1 VLKFILRRL
10 GVSVLVLWLASM
22 LLYWLVT
29 ISGDPLKDLR
39 ESNAEN
45 KQQLIQARIDLM
57 RLDDPWWERYW
68 DWLKGVG
75 GCFTGSCDLGTSI
88 NGQSVL
94 DMTATA
100 AGSTLRLVTLATLLA
115 IVIGISL
122 GILTAIRQY
131 SGFDYVVTFLAFLF
145 FSLPVFW
152 AAVLLK
158 EYGAIRFNDWIAS
171 GDMEPPM
178 VLGIALLLAV
188 VVPAVLGGTWKR
200 RLATGAG
207 VFVFVAVVLYVLNI
221 FDWYRNPFFGIGMV
235 LLTSLGAGVLMTALV
250 AGFGNRRVLYGA
262 LTTAVVG
269 TVSYLLFAGL
279 LLEPSSWWVLIGLFA
294 VAVVVSIGI
303 GAAWGG
309 YARKQAVL
317 VAGITG
323 VITSLVI
330 VFDILVANW
339 SSFLALKSRPISTI
353 GSQTP
358 NFTGDFWES
367 VLDTGMQLVL
377 PTILLTLVSVA
388 SYSRYTRSSMLET
401 MNQDYVRTARSKGLS
416 ERAVITKHAFR
427 NALIPI
433 TTIVAFDFAALIGGA
448 VITERVFGWKGMG
461 AMFADALNAVDPAPV
476 MAFFLVTGT
485 AAIVMNMVADL
496 AYAGLDPR
504 IRR

>member
-1 VLKFILRRL
+1 MLKFILRRL
-10 GVSVLVLWLASM
+10 GISVFILWLASV
-22 LLYWLVT
+22 LIYWLVT

-39 ESNAEN
+39 ESNADN
-45 KQQLIQARIDLM
+45 AAQLMQARIDLM
-57 RLDDPWWERYW
+57 NLDQPWYQRYW
-68 DWLKGVG
+68 DWLQGVG
-75 GCFTGSCDLGTSI
+75 GCFTGSCDLGTNI
-88 NGQSVL
+88 NGSDVL
-94 DMTATA
+94 ELTSLA

-115 IVIGISL
+115 IVIGVAL

-131 SGFDYVVTFLAFLF
+131 SGFDYTVTFLAFLF

-178 VLGIALLLAV
+178 VLLIALIVGV
-188 VVPAVLGGTWKR
+188 VVAAVLGGSWR
-200 RLATGAG
+200 RKLYTAGATFA
-207 VFVFVAVVLYVLNI
+207 FVAVVLYVLNVLE
-221 FDWYRNPFFGIGMV
+221 WYRNPTFGLAMV
-235 LLTSLGAGVLMTALV
+235 LLTSLGAAVLTTAIV
-250 AGFGNRRVLYGA
+250 AGLGNRRVLYGA
-262 LTTAVVG
+262 VTTAVVG
-269 TVSYLLFAGL
+269 TVSYLLFANL
-279 LLEPSSWWVLIGLFA
+279 LLAPSSWWVLIGLFVLA
-294 VAVVVSIGI
+294 VAVSLGV

-309 YARKQAVL
+309 YARKQAML
-317 VAGITG
+317 VSAITG
-323 VITSLVI
+323 ILTSLVV

-339 SSFLALKSRPISTI
+339 SSFLELKPRPISTI

-377 PTILLTLVSVA
+377 PTVLLTLISVA

-433 TTIVAFDFAALIGGA
+433 TTIVAFDFANLIGGA

-461 AMFADALNAVDPAPV
+461 ALFIDALNAVDPAPV
-476 MAFFLVTGT
+476 MAFFLVTGI
-485 AAIVMNMVADL
+485 AAIVMNMLADI
-496 AYAGLDPR
+496 AYAFLDPR

>member
-1 VLKFILRRL
+1 MLKFILRRL
-10 GVSVLVLWLASM
+10 GISVLVLWLASV
-22 LLYWLVT
+22 LIYWLVT
-29 ISGDPLKDLR
+29 ISGDPLQDLR
-39 ESNAEN
+39 ESNADN
-45 KQQLIQARIDLM
+45 AAQLMQARIDLM
-57 RLDDPWWERYW
+57 NLDQPWYQRYW
-68 DWLKGVG
+68 DWLQGVT
-75 GCFTGSCDLGTSI
+75 GCFTGSCDLGKNIHGADVLVLTS
-88 NGQSVL
+88 L
-94 DMTATA
+94 A

-115 IVIGISL
+115 IVVGVAL

-131 SGFDYVVTFLAFLF
+131 SGFDYAVTFLAFLF

-158 EYGAIRFNDWIAS
+158 EFGAIRFNDWIAS

-178 VLGIALLLAV
+178 VLAIAVIGAV
-188 VVPAVLGGTWKR
+188 LVAAVLGGPWRR
-200 RLATGAG
+200 RLYTAAGTFAFAT
-207 VFVFVAVVLYVLNI
+207 VVLYVLNI
-221 FDWYRNPFFGIGMV
+221 FEWYRNPFFGLGMV
-235 LLTSLGAGVLMTALV
+235 LLTATGAAVLTTGVV
-250 AGFGNRRVLYGA
+250 AGLGNRRVLYGA
-262 LTTAVVG
+262 VTTAVVG
-269 TVSYLLFAGL
+269 TVSYLLVANL
-279 LLEPSSWWVLIGLFA
+279 LLEPSSWWVLVGLFA
-294 VAVVVSIGI
+294 LAVAVSVGV

-309 YARKQAVL
+309 FARKQAML
-317 VAGITG
+317 VSAITG
-323 VITSLVI
+323 ILTSLVI

-339 SSFLALKSRPISTI
+339 SSFLQLKPRPISTI

-377 PTILLTLVSVA
+377 PTILLTLISVA

-433 TTIVAFDFAALIGGA
+433 TTIVAFDFASLIGGA

-461 AMFADALNAVDPAPV
+461 ALFIDALNAVDPAPV
-476 MAFFLVTGT
+476 MAFFLVTGV
-485 AAIVMNMVADL
+485 AAIVMNMLADI
-496 AYAGLDPR
+496 AYAFLDPR